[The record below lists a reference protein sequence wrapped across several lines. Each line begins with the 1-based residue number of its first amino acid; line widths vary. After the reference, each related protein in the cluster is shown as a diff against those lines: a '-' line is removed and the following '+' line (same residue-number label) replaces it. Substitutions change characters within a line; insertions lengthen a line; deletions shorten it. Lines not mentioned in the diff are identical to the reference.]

1 MWVFLLLFIAY
12 AFVVF
17 THREDS
23 RMVDLKTRYRDFIQR
38 VPEKYEVLKKEVIIT
53 GLTGQPQQIGSNV
66 NKGSEIFICIDG
78 DANDRFHILLH
89 ELAHSTVSEYD
100 HSDQFWKNF
109 TELRGLARE
118 NGMYTPVE
126 KKSYCGQS
134 ISDGPS

>member
-1 MWVFLLLFIAY
+1 MWL
-12 AFVVF
+12 FVVLLVLF
-17 THREDS
+17 CLVVAFHREDS
-23 RMVDLKTRYRDFIQR
+23 RMVELKRRYRDFIQR

-78 DANDRFHILLH
+78 DPNDRFHILLH

-109 TELRGLARE
+109 TELRNYAQDI
-118 NGMYTPVE
+118 GMYKPVE

-134 ISDGPS
+134 ISDVPL